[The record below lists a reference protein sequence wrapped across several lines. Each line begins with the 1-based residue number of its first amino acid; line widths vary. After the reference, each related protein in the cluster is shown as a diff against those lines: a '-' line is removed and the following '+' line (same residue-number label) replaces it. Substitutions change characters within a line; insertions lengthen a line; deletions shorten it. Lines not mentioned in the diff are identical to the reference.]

1 MNDKWMKSLSV
12 LGKPIFEAEK
22 SKPLGMGETLIEI
35 CKAIKVK
42 LI

>member
-1 MNDKWMKSLSV
+1 MKSLSV

-22 SKPLGMGETLIEI
+22 SKPLGTGETLIEI
-35 CKAIKVK
+35 CKEIKVK